1 MANQMLSFEERLN
14 AHPQLRAHLTQL
26 MTQICCKNGTSQH
39 HVYIMVV
46 KNSKFYATCVR

>member
-1 MANQMLSFEERLN
+1 M
-14 AHPQLRAHLTQL
+14 